1 MAVKIPI
8 LFHIFYDPG
17 NNWITGLPMVG
28 DPQFTYCMQQDE
40 PWGVIA
46 PLGFNPCLKCHMA
59 KDEVE
64 IQIA

>member
-1 MAVKIPI
+1 
-8 LFHIFYDPG
+8 
-17 NNWITGLPMVG
+17 MVG

-46 PLGFNPCLKCHMA
+46 PLGFDPCLNCHMA
-59 KDEVE
+59 KDEVK

>member
-1 MAVKIPI
+1 
-8 LFHIFYDPG
+8 
-17 NNWITGLPMVG
+17 MVG

-46 PLGFNPCLKCHMA
+46 PLGFDPCLNWHMA

-64 IQIA
+64 KYKLHKNGLRASSHRHPHGQKK

>member
-1 MAVKIPI
+1 
-8 LFHIFYDPG
+8 
-17 NNWITGLPMVG
+17 MVG

-46 PLGFNPCLKCHMA
+46 PLGFDPHLNCHMA